1 MNIRMSEKERVLL
14 EGSLVKSTHYLEYG
28 SGGSTLLACS
38 VLCIRKIHSVESDSD
53 FINDLSENNSITEG
67 LKNKRLEFF
76 YVDIG
81 KTGKW
86 GMPVDKKHMHLWPL
100 YPLKPFNAGSKTS
113 YDLVFIDGRF
123 RVACALAVALENPS
137 CTVLI
142 HDYFKRPQY
151 WILEKFYEIESRAD
165 TMVKFRIKKNIDPD
179 LLAKL
184 FCKFCYMPSDKRGIY
199 RVKFVRNFLKQFRK
213 ENLGN

>member
-1 MNIRMSEKERVLL
+1 MSEKERVLL
-14 EGSLVKSTHYLEYG
+14 EDSLVKSTNYLEYG

-38 VLCIRKIHSVESDSD
+38 TLGIHKIHSVESDSG
-53 FINDLSENNSITEG
+53 FINSLSENNLIAESIQ
-67 LKNKRLEFF
+67 KKRLKFF
-76 YVDIG
+76 YANVG

-86 GMPVDKKHMHLWPL
+86 GMPVDKKYMHLWPL
-100 YPLKPFNAGSKTS
+100 YPLKPFNADSKTN

-123 RVACALAVALENPS
+123 RVACALAIALENPG

-165 TMVKFRIKKNIDPD
+165 TMVKFRVKENIDPD
-179 LLAKL
+179 LLTKL
-184 FCKFCYMPSDKRGIY
+184 FCKFCYMPSDKRGMYHAKI
-199 RVKFVRNFLKQFRK
+199 VRNFLKQFRK